1 MKTRDFEKNGVML
14 ARYIPGSA
22 WAEGLLF
29 FSKDEEFVQ
38 VGTWNYPKG
47 KVLQAHIH
55 NIVPRTINRTQ
66 EVIFVRKG
74 SIEATIYDLDGVFVT
89 KLNVIAGDVLI
100 LLSCGHGY
108 IVTEDETEVLE
119 VKNGPYMGAEIDR
132 TRITS

>member
-1 MKTRDFEKNGVML
+1 
-14 ARYIPGSA
+14 
-22 WAEGLLF
+22 
-29 FSKDEEFVQ
+29 
-38 VGTWNYPKG
+38 
-47 KVLQAHIH
+47 
-55 NIVPRTINRTQ
+55 
-66 EVIFVRKG
+66 VIFVRKG